1 MSYYL
6 SSDTIL
12 DRVAVCCA
20 EIAGI
25 VRVYRY
31 VPTVPTIDLPCI
43 QIEGMD
49 RTSSR
54 TSEAWAR
61 TIRTVSGVCLVG
73 NSTSLDSSD
82 GSYILSVGEPFE
94 DAIESY
100 FLSHPYLETTA
111 GLSGLGLLEPITVNV
126 SHAEIG
132 TLQGGAPILKID
144 FEIILQLDRAV

>member
-12 DRVAVCCA
+12 DRVVLCCA

-25 VRVYRY
+25 ARVYRY
-31 VPTVPTIDLPCI
+31 IPTAPTIDLPCI

-49 RTSSR
+49 RTSTR

-61 TIRTVSGVCLVG
+61 TERTVSGICLVG
-73 NSTSLDSSD
+73 NITSLDTSE

-94 DAIESY
+94 DAIENY

-111 GLSGLGLLEPITVNV
+111 GLSGLGLLEPITITVK
-126 SHAEIG
+126 HAELG